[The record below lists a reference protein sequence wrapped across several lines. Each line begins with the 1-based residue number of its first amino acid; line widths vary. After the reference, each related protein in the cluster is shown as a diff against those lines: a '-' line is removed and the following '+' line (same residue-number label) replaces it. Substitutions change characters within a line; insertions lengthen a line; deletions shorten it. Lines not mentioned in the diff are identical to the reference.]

1 MSAKFRIL
9 WTFAITSIALFAA
22 IPSIRK
28 VLHATVETLEWTASA
43 VVALFG
49 AFAAFFIPSRKR
61 AAEVEEIPAN
71 AAYAGAA

>member
-1 MSAKFRIL
+1 MSAKSR
-9 WTFAITSIALFAA
+9 T
-22 IPSIRK
+22 IPVIRK
-28 VLHATVETLEWTASA
+28 DLHATVESLEWTVSA